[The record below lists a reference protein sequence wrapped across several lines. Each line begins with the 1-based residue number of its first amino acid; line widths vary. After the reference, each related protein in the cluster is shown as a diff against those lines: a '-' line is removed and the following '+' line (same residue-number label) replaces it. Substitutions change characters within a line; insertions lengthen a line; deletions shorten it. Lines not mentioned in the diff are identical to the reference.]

1 MYTKW
6 FYSILWILL
15 LCITVPV
22 VYAQPQSQLYKT
34 IEKQKLPSKINCM
47 LLSSSGFFYLGTAN
61 GLYLYDGNSS
71 KHVSPNNPV
80 LKNCSALFED
90 SNGMLWIGSSN
101 GAIFKYINK
110 QFEEWKPEE
119 GLPKAAI
126 SKIVQDKNKRIWF
139 ATRGEG
145 VYVIYNN
152 RLYNINADDGLAD
165 DYVYDLQFINGK
177 MIASTDN
184 GISICWFDGTNKT
197 ISNFNTKN
205 GLSDNIVQCI
215 SPDSKELNM
224 LWLGYQNGSI
234 GKFNVDTK
242 EVQTVYQSN
251 KENAQ
256 VNSILPLDKEIWVA
270 TDAGLI
276 KIDRTNNKL
285 IPVSPFNKLN
295 ALYKDNEANV
305 WLLGSENLYLSK
317 GEQLQLVLQPSA
329 IENRYIHDLLIDK
342 EGNYWLTS
350 QSGIIR
356 YKNHTGVFTKLFI
369 PLKNLDAKTDITCLY
384 QDQFENIWVGTMGK
398 GIYVINPHTLQSRN
412 ITEVP
417 EFVNASVLSITGHH
431 NHIWIA
437 GLQGILLGTVSTEKQ
452 TNKSEY
458 HFQNLKDSSGIG
470 TTYIY
475 HILEDSNERVWFAT
489 DGRGLAMLEKGTYKT
504 FREKEGLKA
513 KVIYTILEDD
523 NGNIWFSTP
532 NYGLICYN
540 GKTFKTY
547 GIENGLPDLNISSLA
562 KDNHGSIVGVT
573 QKGIFLLNPETE
585 TIHLIVNGEEVGELN
600 SDLNSIFSN
609 HDQILV
615 HSATGI
621 FSYYRP
627 SYKITN
633 SSQTKI
639 TGLSLYLNEV
649 DTLTHKE
656 LKHDENNLSFSFT
669 GIYYSNPGLVQY
681 QYKLEGYNN
690 EWQFSKNNNVNF
702 PKLQHGNYTFRVRS
716 STTSAFKNANE
727 ASFSFTIKKPFWK
740 QWWFIILS
748 VAFVTGILIYI
759 IKEREQTAQNW
770 QQLQTEKLQSQ
781 YETLKNQVNPHFLFN
796 SFNTLLGIIEEDPKK
811 AAQYVEHLSDFY
823 RSIVNIREKDL
834 ISLPEELRIIED
846 YFFIQKKRFG
856 DALNFEINITD
867 DQKEMYSIPPLTLQ
881 LLAENAIK
889 HNIVSKDHPLLFQL
903 CIQNN
908 NLVVKNN
915 LNIKA
920 TKEKS
925 EGLGLQ
931 NIKNRF
937 LLIAQKEVII
947 ETSQTHFIV
956 KLPLIKNHDPGI
968 INRR

>member
-1 MYTKW
+1 MFTKW
-6 FYSILWILL
+6 VYSRFWIVLL
-15 LCITVPV
+15 LLPAVV
-22 VYAQPQSQLYKT
+22 VYGQPPTQLYKT
-34 IEKQKLPSKINCM
+34 IEKEKLPSKINCM
-47 LLSSSGFFYLGTAN
+47 LLSASGFFYLGATE
-61 GLYLYDGNSS
+61 GLYLYDGSSS
-71 KHVSPNNPV
+71 KHLSVNNPV
-80 LKNCSALFED
+80 VKNCSALFED

-101 GAIFKYINK
+101 GTICKYSNR

-145 VYVIYNN
+145 VYVIHNN

-165 DYVYDLQFINGK
+165 NYIYDLQFINGK
-177 MIASTDN
+177 IVASTDN
-184 GISICWFDGTNKT
+184 GISICWYDGTNKT

-215 SPDSKELNM
+215 TADNKESNIV
-224 LWLGYQNGSI
+224 WLGYQNGSV
-234 GKFNVDTK
+234 GKFNLITQDVI
-242 EVQTVYQSN
+242 EVYQSK

-256 VNSILPLDKEIWVA
+256 VNNILPLDKEIWVA
-270 TDAGLI
+270 TDAGLL
-276 KIDRTNNKL
+276 KINRKNNQL
-285 IPVSPFNKLN
+285 IPVNPFNKLN

-305 WLLGSENLYLSK
+305 WLLGSENLFISK
-317 GEQLQLVLQPSA
+317 GEQLQLLLQTSA
-329 IENRYIHDLLIDK
+329 NENRYIHDLLIDK
-342 EGNYWLTS
+342 EGNYWITS
-350 QSGIIR
+350 QSGIIK
-356 YKNHTGVFTKLFI
+356 YKNQTGDFTKQFI
-369 PLKNLDAKTDITCLY
+369 PLKSLDTKTDITCLY

-398 GIYVINPHTLQSRN
+398 GVFVINPHTLQSRN
-412 ITEVP
+412 ITDVP
-417 EFVNASVLSITGHH
+417 EFINASVLSITGHQ

-437 GLQGILLGTVSTEKQ
+437 GLQGILLATVSTNQQ
-452 TNKSEY
+452 TKKSEY
-458 HFQNLKDSSGIG
+458 QFQNLKDSSGIG

-475 HILEDSNERVWFAT
+475 HILEDSKERVWFAT
-489 DGRGLAMLEKGTYKT
+489 DGRGLAMLEKGIYKT

-513 KVIYTILEDD
+513 KVIYTIMEDD
-523 NGNIWFSTP
+523 NKNIWFSTP

-540 GKTFKTY
+540 GKTFKTF

-573 QKGIFLLNPETE
+573 QKGIFLLNPVTE
-585 TIHLIVNGEEVGELN
+585 TINLIVNAEEIGELN

-609 HDQILV
+609 HDQILF
-615 HSATGI
+615 HSATGLY
-621 FSYYRP
+621 SYYRP
-627 SYKITN
+627 AYKKTN

-639 TGLSLYLNEV
+639 TGLSLYLNEI

-669 GIYYSNPGLVQY
+669 GIYYTNPDLVQY
-681 QYKLEGYNN
+681 QYKLDGYNN
-690 EWQFSKNNNVNF
+690 EWQFSKNNVVNF
-702 PKLQHGNYTFRVRS
+702 PKLQPADYTFRVRS
-716 STTSAFKNANE
+716 STTNTFTNTNE
-727 ASFSFTIKKPFWK
+727 ASFAFSIKKPFWK
-740 QWWFIILS
+740 QWWFVILS

-759 IKEREQTAQNW
+759 IKEREQSAQNW

-796 SFNTLLGIIEEDPKK
+796 SFNTLLSIIEEDPQK

-834 ISLPEELRIIED
+834 ISLSEELRIIED

-856 DALNFEINITD
+856 EALNFEISLTD
-867 DQKEMYSIPPLTLQ
+867 NQKETYSMPPLTLQ

-889 HNIVSKDHPLLFQL
+889 HNIVSKEIPLLFQL
-903 CIQNN
+903 YIENDHLIVQ
-908 NLVVKNN
+908 NN

-920 TKEKS
+920 SKEKG

-937 LLIAQKEVII
+937 LLIAQKEVVI
-947 ETSQTHFIV
+947 ETTQTHFIV
-956 KLPLIKNHDPGI
+956 KLPLIKKS
-968 INRR
+968 